1 MCNVE
6 IIGGGVYK
14 VLVACI
20 KVTTGK
26 EFHTAQAAWNV
37 KASKRGFH
45 ILQPTCKVK
54 EARGGNRNR
63 EATYN
68 AKKE

>member
-1 MCNVE
+1 MQLKKNFVKEQDMSNVKITE
-6 IIGGGVYK
+6 EGFYK

-26 EFHTAQAAWNV
+26 WNV

-45 ILQPTCKVK
+45 KL
-54 EARGGNRNR
+54 
-63 EATYN
+63 
-68 AKKE
+68 